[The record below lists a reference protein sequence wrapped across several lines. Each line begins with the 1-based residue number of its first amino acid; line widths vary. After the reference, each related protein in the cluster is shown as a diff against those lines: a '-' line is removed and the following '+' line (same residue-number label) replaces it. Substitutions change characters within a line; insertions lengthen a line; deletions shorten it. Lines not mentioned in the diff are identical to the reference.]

1 MARQCES
8 QDKRLPKREAGLL
21 NVCGFTRPP
30 FTREMPTGALLAMPP
45 FEELAVRLQY
55 MVASRAFGLVTGEV
69 GAGKTTALRALYDQ
83 LDKARHRFIYIAD
96 SNLNP
101 RAFYRDVLDQL
112 DLTAPYHSR
121 EMKRRFE
128 QALLTAYQQEGKQ
141 TVIVLDEAHLL
152 SAKMLQEVRF
162 ILNFHL
168 DAAAPLTFILV
179 GQAELRG
186 MLRLKAFEAI
196 VQRVQMRYHLA
207 GLDQKG
213 VAAYIEH
220 HLRYAHA
227 TRPIFAEQAVQAI
240 AALARGLPRMI
251 NNLATACLLDACS
264 REQALVDEAT
274 VQRAAVELQETAGLA
289 PVGSPW

>member
-1 MARQCES
+1 MFLEHF
-8 QDKRLPKREAGLL
+8 
-21 NVCGFTRPP
+21 GFTRRP
-30 FTREMPTGALLAMPP
+30 FTREMPTEALLAMPP

-55 MVASRAFGLVTGEV
+55 MVTSRAFGLVTGEV
-69 GAGKTTALRALYDQ
+69 GSGKTTALRALYDQ
-83 LDKARHRFIYIAD
+83 LDKVRHRFIYIAD
-96 SNLNP
+96 SSLNP

-112 DLTAPYHSR
+112 DLPVPYHSR
-121 EMKRRFE
+121 EMKRQFE
-128 QALLTAYQQEGKQ
+128 QAILTAYQQEGKQ

-186 MLRLKAFEAI
+186 MLRLKSFEAI

-207 GLDQKG
+207 GLDQEG

-220 HLRYAHA
+220 HLRYAGA

-240 AALARGLPRMI
+240 ATLTRGLPRMI
-251 NNLATACLLDACS
+251 NNLAAACLLDACS
-264 REQALVDEAT
+264 RGQALVDEAT
-274 VQRAAVELQETAGLA
+274 VQRAAAELQETTGLA
-289 PVGSPW
+289 AVGSPW